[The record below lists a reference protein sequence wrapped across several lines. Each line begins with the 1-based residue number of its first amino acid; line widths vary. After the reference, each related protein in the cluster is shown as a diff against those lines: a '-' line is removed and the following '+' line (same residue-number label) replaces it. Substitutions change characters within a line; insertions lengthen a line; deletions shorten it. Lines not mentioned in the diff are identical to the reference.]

1 MPRGG
6 QSIMVSGWN
15 DVDFDCTLGGSNS
28 DNFFLLIFPFDSF
41 FFFSPSFGMFA
52 GHTEMVDYL
61 HKAMTDH
68 DDAQRK
74 AHADRWEQNDKT
86 NEEEGLK
93 HREKMK
99 NPCTSNCSLL
109 PFCPHDIYIFFL
121 PILLTFFF
129 SRV

>member
-1 MPRGG
+1 MT
-6 QSIMVSGWN
+6 W
-15 DVDFDCTLGGSNS
+15 TLIARLVEVILTI
-28 DNFFLLIFPFDSF
+28 FIIFPFDSLLLLLL
-41 FFFSPSFGMFA
+41 SSFGMCA

-99 NPCTSNCSLL
+99 NPCTS
-109 PFCPHDIYIFFL
+109 IKYIFFAKF
-121 PILLTFFF
+121 IDFFF
-129 SRV
+129 SRLIFSCFCIIYLSKKLF

>member
-1 MPRGG
+1 
-6 QSIMVSGWN
+6 
-15 DVDFDCTLGGSNS
+15 
-28 DNFFLLIFPFDSF
+28 
-41 FFFSPSFGMFA
+41 MFA